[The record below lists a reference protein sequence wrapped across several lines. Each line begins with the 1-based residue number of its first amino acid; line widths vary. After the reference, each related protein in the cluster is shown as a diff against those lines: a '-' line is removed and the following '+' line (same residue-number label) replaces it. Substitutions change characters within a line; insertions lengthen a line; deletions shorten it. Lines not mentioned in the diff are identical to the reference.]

1 MRDPPAAAASP
12 PAHNGL
18 PDPWAARMPMADPP
32 HRFALSVDD
41 GIAGGYLLAV
51 LGSAVAVA
59 AAALIEHWLGVADLS
74 LVFMLAVLVVASR
87 THAGPAVVAAVLCFL
102 AYNFFFIEPRFTL
115 YIGARH
121 GVVTVALFLA
131 AALLGG
137 RLAARLSMQVRAL
150 RMAND
155 HALARQ
161 ELGQRLSVAANEAD
175 VVEAAHE
182 TFGRVLDAAVWLRLG
197 DRSLHVEGVEP
208 PALPVL
214 RQVEAMTEPARH
226 VETIEEFGWW
236 FLPLRAPDHV
246 IGVIGLK
253 LPPYLHRLDDA
264 QGQLAR
270 AMVDDIAQA
279 LLRTRLVA
287 DLQSERV
294 ANESE
299 RLRAALLSSVSHD
312 LRTPLAAIIGAAGS
326 LDCYGDAM
334 DAADRHS
341 LLDTV
346 RVEGERLDRYI
357 QNLLDMTRLGHGE
370 LALQRDWIG
379 VDELIGSATG
389 RMHRYQPGVRF
400 TISIDPGV
408 GPIWVHPALIEQA
421 LFNVIENAARFSPPA
436 ESIAI
441 EARRVADDR
450 LWIDVRDRGPGVPEA
465 ERRRI
470 FDMFYSTER
479 GDRGGHGTG
488 LGLAICR
495 GMVGAHGGQVDALP
509 GPDDVG
515 TIVRI
520 TLPLLD
526 PSPAVAA

>member
-1 MRDPPAAAASP
+1 MVDRPRWYA
-12 PAHNGL
+12 L
-18 PDPWAARMPMADPP
+18 PGD
-32 HRFALSVDD
+32 V
-41 GIAGGYLLAV
+41 GIAGGYLLAIVGSV
-51 LGSAVAVA
+51 LAVAI
-59 AAALIEHWLGVADLS
+59 AALVEPWLGVANLS
-74 LVFMLAVLVVASR
+74 LLFMLAVLVVASR
-87 THAGPAVVAAVLCFL
+87 THTGPAVVTAMLCFL

-121 GVVTVALFLA
+121 GVITVALFLA
-131 AALLGG
+131 AALLAG
-137 RLAARLSMQVRAL
+137 RLAAQLSMQVQAL
-150 RMAND
+150 RVAND
-155 HALARQ
+155 HAVSRQ
-161 ELGQRLSVAANEAD
+161 ELGQRLSVAANEDD
-175 VVEAAHE
+175 VVQAAHA
-182 TFGRVLDAAVWLRLG
+182 TFGRALDAAVWVRLG

-214 RQVEAMTEPARH
+214 RQVDAMEQSERH

-236 FLPLRAPDHV
+236 FLPLRAPDGV

-253 LPPYLHRLDDA
+253 LPPYLQQLDRA
-264 QGQLAR
+264 QRQLAR
-270 AMVDDIAQA
+270 SMVDDIAQA

-326 LDCYGDAM
+326 LDSYGDAM
-334 DAADRHS
+334 DDADRHS
-341 LLDTV
+341 LLETV
-346 RVEGERLDRYI
+346 RMEGERLDRYI

-370 LALQRDWIG
+370 LTLQRDWIG

-389 RMHRYQPGVRF
+389 RMHRYQPEVRF
-400 TISIDPGV
+400 TITIDPGI
-408 GPIWVHPALIEQA
+408 GPIWVHPALVEQA
-421 LFNVIENAARFSPPA
+421 LFNVIENAARFSPSGEPV
-436 ESIAI
+436 AI
-441 EARRVADDR
+441 EAQRVADDR
-450 LWIDVRDRGPGVPEA
+450 LRIDVRDRGPGIPEN

-488 LGLAICR
+488 LGLSICR
-495 GMVGAHGGQVDALP
+495 GMIGAHGGDVEALP
-509 GPDDVG
+509 GPDGSG

-520 TLPLLD
+520 TLPMTE
-526 PSPAVAA
+526 PSSAAAA